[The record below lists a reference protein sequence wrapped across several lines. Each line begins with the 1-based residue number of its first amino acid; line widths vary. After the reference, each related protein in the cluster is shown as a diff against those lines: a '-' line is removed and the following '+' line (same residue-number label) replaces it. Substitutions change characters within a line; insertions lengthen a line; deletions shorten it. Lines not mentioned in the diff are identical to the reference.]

1 MATIRKAQGAA
12 TPVYI
17 VDEQQNLNIN
27 YLYFVGSVSSIG
39 ESTLIV
45 NASATQRI
53 VVTNVLI
60 QRNDPTEENVIIT
73 LKSDTLDFISF
84 VAKNETDGLLLNLNL
99 QTAFKTLAGEDL
111 LIDLSSEIS
120 TLVSVQ
126 YYLE

>member
-1 MATIRKAQGAA
+1 MTTIRKAQGAA

-17 VDEQQNLNIN
+17 VDEQAVLNIN
-27 YLYFVGSVSSIG
+27 YLYLNTTVSTLG

-45 NASATQRI
+45 NADATKRI
-53 VVTNVLI
+53 VVTNALI
-60 QRNDPTEENVIIT
+60 QRNDPTEGNLTIT

-99 QTAFKTLAGEDL
+99 QTAYKTLAGEDL
-111 LIDLSSEIS
+111 LIDLSDELSVM
-120 TLVSVQ
+120 VSIQ